1 MKDLK
6 RVFLSLDEDNT
17 GKIKLHELQKHM
29 TQFMASTE
37 QPELQIVELFHKV
50 DTNKSNT
57 IEFSEFITAA
67 MEHTLQLSE
76 CNLQLAF
83 DTLANDL
90 GLIDAEA
97 LKKAFSDTR
106 EENSYSSDDEIW
118 EKLMGECD
126 TCSNGVMNYD
136 DFR

>member
-6 RVFLSLDEDNT
+6 RVFLSLDEDHT
-17 GKIKLHELQKHM
+17 GKIRLHELQKNM
-29 TQFMASTE
+29 TQFLASTE

-50 DTNKSNT
+50 DTSKSNS
-57 IEFSEFITAA
+57 IYFSEFVTAA

-83 DTLANDL
+83 DTLSNDQ

-97 LKKAFSDTR
+97 LKRAFGDTR
-106 EENSYSSDDEIW
+106 EGNIHNSDD
-118 EKLMGECD
+118 
-126 TCSNGVMNYD
+126 
-136 DFR
+136 